1 MEILYP
7 RCAGLDVHKDMV
19 VARVRC
25 VSEPRVEE
33 TRSFATTTA
42 ALVELQEWLTAHGV
56 THVAMEATGV
66 YWKPVWHLLEEHL
79 ELVLANAQHIRN
91 VPGRKTDV
99 NDAAWIAD
107 LLAHGL
113 IRSSFVPPAPIQAL
127 RDLTRTRKQLVR
139 EIAQHTL
146 RIQKTLED
154 ANLKLGSVLSSI
166 LGASGRAILTALI
179 AGQSD
184 PERLADL
191 AQGTARRKRA
201 ALIEA
206 LRGRITPHHRRLLK
220 LHLEL
225 IGALERA
232 LEAVDADVGKLL
244 APIRQSARLLTT
256 MPGVN
261 DLTAH
266 VVLAEIGADMARFPS
281 PGHLLSWATLCPRND
296 ESAGKRRSTR
306 TRKGSPWLKTALVT
320 AAWAAVRVK
329 GSYLQAQF
337 LRLRARRGAKK
348 AILAVAASMLTAIW
362 HMLKNGVEYH
372 DLGADHFARRD
383 RTKAILRLVSR
394 LNDLGCNVAITAQA
408 AAA

>member
-7 RCAGLDVHKDMV
+7 RCAGLDVHKDVV

-42 ALVELQEWLTAHGV
+42 ALVELQEWLTGHGV

-79 ELVLANAQHIRN
+79 ALVLANAQHIRN

-166 LGASGRAILTALI
+166 VGASGRAILTALI

-206 LRGRITPHHRRLLK
+206 LRGRVTPHHRRLLK

-266 VVLAEIGADMARFPS
+266 VVLAEIGADMARFPTA
-281 PGHLLSWATLCPRND
+281 GHLLSWATLCPRND

-383 RTKAILRLVSR
+383 RTKAILRLVHR
-394 LNDLGCNVAITAQA
+394 LNDLGCHVQIAPQA
-408 AAA
+408 A